1 MLKCKCPVCENG
13 YTQQVNDYLSLHG
26 FQKTLEMAQGL
37 VPNLKETVLR
47 SHFKRFEIEIPQ
59 ESTTSLIPLK
69 LNLQDIDFTDRDID
83 LSDPASLIT
92 HIQKIH
98 LYLYLEQVDIVA
110 QQLHLYKQGERTTP
124 PTTDLLNLSRLL
136 KLLNDVSGLKSVV
149 EESTAIKI
157 LESKGYKISGAMEG
171 ENGAI

>member
-47 SHFKRFEIEIPQ
+47 SHFKRFEIEIPN
-59 ESTTSLIPLK
+59 ETSTLIPLK
-69 LNLQDIDFTDRDID
+69 LDLNNIDFTDRDID
-83 LSDPASLIT
+83 LSDPVSLIT
-92 HIQKIH
+92 HVQKIH

-110 QQLHLYKQGERTTP
+110 QQLQLYKQGERTTP

-157 LESKGYKISGAMEG
+157 LESKGYKISGAVES